1 MHDQAAGLRRI
12 MGHPPRFRV
21 LGLFGT
27 DATLTALAGA
37 HLAHALNQR
46 GTPVWV
52 VDEALAPHNAA
63 ICLGVVPRTSLD
75 QTLRH
80 DGPAVQALLEAAPGL
95 HCLPI
100 NGGLPWLAGVP
111 ERRWR
116 MAVEGLTAWPQ
127 QPECL
132 LLLAPPAREAVS
144 LALCAPERLLILP
157 QGRHALT
164 RAYALLKAVERS
176 HPSERWLVL
185 VMPAADDAAARTTF
199 TALEGTAQRF
209 LGLRPHWLGSVPP
222 DPALTEAMRHLRQVR
237 EIPAERPAMLAFRRL
252 ADALIDSGDATS
264 LYPPAEFWLKMW
276 MFSRLLAE
284 TPPQREHD
292 AQLS

>member
-12 MGHPPRFRV
+12 MGHAPRFRV
-21 LGLFGT
+21 IGLFGT

-37 HLAHALNQR
+37 HLAHALSLR

-63 ICLGVVPRTSLD
+63 TSLGLVARTTLD
-75 QTLRH
+75 QTLRR
-80 DGPAVQALLEAAPGL
+80 DGQVAQALIEAAPGL
-95 HCLPI
+95 HCLPA

-116 MAVEGLTAWPQ
+116 AAVEGLTARPP

-132 LLLAPPAREAVS
+132 LLLAPPAREDLS
-144 LALCAPERLLILP
+144 LALCAPQRLLILP
-157 QGRHALT
+157 QGRQALT
-164 RAYALLKAVERS
+164 RAYALLKSVQRS
-176 HPSERWLVL
+176 HPSEHWQVL
-185 VMPAADDAAARTTF
+185 VTQAADDEAARTTF

-222 DPALTEAMRHLRQVR
+222 DPALTEAMRHLRSVR

-252 ADALIDSGDATS
+252 ADALMDTPAPAG
-264 LYPPAEFWLKMW
+264 LYPPEEFWLKMW

-284 TPPQREHD
+284 TPPEREPD